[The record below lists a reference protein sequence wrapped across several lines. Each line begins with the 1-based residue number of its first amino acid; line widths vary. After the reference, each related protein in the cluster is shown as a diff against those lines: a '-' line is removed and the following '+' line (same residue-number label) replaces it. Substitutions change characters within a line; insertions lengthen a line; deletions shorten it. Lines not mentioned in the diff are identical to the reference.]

1 MRSCGSLT
9 TMRRRVKIAAWL
21 STAGIAALALAG
33 FLLYR
38 AGQHVPE
45 FYREALAADLE
56 KQRTASHKI
65 EQRAAALAS
74 NVQKEGDW
82 HEVFTAEQINGWLAV
97 KLKPWLELELGK
109 SSAEDTL
116 AQIANP
122 RVAITPGQFLLAFKY
137 RSGFLGTVVSLTVDV
152 RLDEPNVVAL
162 RVRKARA
169 GSVPLPLD
177 RFIKQI
183 ETAAGRSGWRIQWRE
198 VQGDPEARISI
209 PSFHTRKDQESRLE
223 ALQLNDGELYL
234 AGTTRRRGS
243 P

>member
-1 MRSCGSLT
+1 MPRWL
-9 TMRRRVKIAAWL
+9 KIAVWL
-21 STAGIAALALAG
+21 SGAGIAALALAG

-38 AGQHVPE
+38 AGQHIPE
-45 FYREALAADLE
+45 FYREALAADPE
-56 KQRTASHKI
+56 KERTASHKI

-74 NVQKEGDW
+74 NAQKEGDW

-116 AQIANP
+116 AQIADP

-137 RSGFLGTVVSLTVDV
+137 QNGFVGTVVSLTMDV
-152 RLDEPNVVAL
+152 RLDEPNVIAL

-169 GSVPLPLD
+169 GSLPLPLD
-177 RFIKQI
+177 RFMKEI
-183 ETAAGRSGWRIQWRE
+183 EAAAGQSGWRIQWRE

-209 PSFHTRKDQESRLE
+209 PSFRTRNKQESRLE
-223 ALQLNDGELYL
+223 ALQLNDGELYV
-234 AGTTRRRGS
+234 AGTTRRRGGS

>member
-1 MRSCGSLT
+1 
-9 TMRRRVKIAAWL
+9 MRRRLKIAAWL
-21 STAGIAALALAG
+21 SAAGIAALALAG

-38 AGQHVPE
+38 AGRHVPE
-45 FYREALAADLE
+45 FYREALAADPE
-56 KQRTASHKI
+56 NQRTASHKI

-74 NVQKEGDW
+74 NAQKEGDW

-137 RSGFLGTVVSLTVDV
+137 RNGFVATVVSLTVDV
-152 RLDEPNVVAL
+152 RLDEPNVIAL

-169 GSVPLPLD
+169 GSLPLPLD
-177 RFIKQI
+177 PFMKEISA
-183 ETAAGRSGWRIQWRE
+183 AAGQSGWRIQWSE

-209 PSFHTRKDQESRLE
+209 PSFHTRKNQESRLE
-223 ALQLNDGELYL
+223 ALQLNDGELYV
-234 AGTTRRRGS
+234 AGSTRRRGS
-243 P
+243 AP